1 MIANSFV
8 WTENDYIGL
17 SLVSVF
23 WRLPYGQ
30 IVPSREG
37 LFESWGATAPKHQA
51 RKGN

>member
-8 WTENDYIGL
+8 WTENDYIDL
-17 SLVSVF
+17 FLVSVF

-37 LFESWGATAPKHQA
+37 REP
-51 RKGN
+51 